1 MNIALWIAQG
11 LLALVFLTSGIA
23 KSSMGKERLIAS
35 GQTGVAPFPLPF
47 IRVIGAAEIL
57 GAIGLI
63 LPGATRIAPVLTPVA
78 AAGLALIMVGAA
90 FSHWS
95 LGERKQALAV
105 NLVLFLISVF
115 VVVGRLV
122 GS

>member
-1 MNIALWIAQG
+1 MNIALWMAQG

-90 FSHWS
+90 LSHWS

-115 VVVGRLV
+115 VVVGRLA

>member
-63 LPGATRIAPVLTPVA
+63 LPEAIRVVPVLTPAA

-115 VVVGRLV
+115 VVVGRLA